1 MNDFVLEILE
11 NNQTVH
17 AFSSKDLHIIFND
30 IKNYR
35 TSKNEKY
42 ILQFW
47 CKEGNIRN
55 IIETNNIQDILDLDI
70 YYILEIYKKSKLI
83 YVEGTF
89 LLSKLKINYKE
100 DNKNNKYSLIVKIN
114 SEFFELLNTKL
125 KNIINTYI
133 KEF

>member
-11 NNQTVH
+11 NNKTVH
-17 AFSSKDLHIIFND
+17 AFSSKNLHIIFND

-35 TSKNEKY
+35 TSKNDKY
-42 ILQFW
+42 ILQLW

-55 IIETNNIQDILDLDI
+55 IIETNNLQDILDLDI

-83 YVEGTF
+83 YAEGT
-89 LLSKLKINYKE
+89 LNLSKLKTNYEE